1 MNALLYTCKTCTT
14 STQAPLAGQFDTPT
28 YMFYQNL
35 KLKTRTQLSFGFWR
49 KKKEFCGRSSYLKLC
64 DLLLRIRLKVPIV
77 QSSCSND
84 LHHDIYF

>member
-1 MNALLYTCKTCTT
+1 
-14 STQAPLAGQFDTPT
+14 
-28 YMFYQNL
+28 MFYQNL
-35 KLKTRTQLSFGFWR
+35 KLKTRTQLFFGG
-49 KKKEFCGRSSYLKLC
+49 KKKEFCGRSSYFLVVKLC